1 MKRYTKLHIGTA
13 GIPHSTPPNGKT
25 VGGVQQVAELGLDAM
40 EMEFVHSVNVN
51 EEQAPLVKKAAQ
63 DNNVAMTCHG
73 QYYINLSSLE
83 AEKIDASVYRVLNAA
98 RRAHLCGAQSVTFHA
113 GFYQKRSTE
122 EVYPIIK
129 EQMQKIVRTLQDEG
143 NPIFVCPE
151 TTGKGTQ
158 FGTLKEI
165 IKLSQEIPQVLPC
178 IDFSHIHARSNGK
191 WNSIE
196 EFQQIFS
203 ELEQGCGK
211 EALQQMHC
219 HISGIAYGE
228 KGEKHHLILEESDM
242 KYKELMEVFK
252 EFKAKGVVICESPNI
267 EEDALLL
274 KKAYERN

>member
-13 GIPHSTPPNGKT
+13 GIPLSTPKGGKT
-25 VGGVQQVAELGLDAM
+25 PDGVKRVAELGLNAM
-40 EMEFVHSVNVN
+40 EMEFVHSVNVS
-51 EEQAPLVKKAAQ
+51 EEQAPNVKKIAD
-63 DNNVAMTCHG
+63 DNGIAMTCHG

-83 AEKIDASVYRVLNAA
+83 EEKIDASVNRVLHAA

-113 GFYQKRSTE
+113 GFYQKRSPE

-129 EQMQKIVRTLQDEG
+129 EQMKKITGVLEDEG

-151 TTGKGTQ
+151 TTGKETQ
-158 FGTLKEI
+158 FGTLKEV
-165 IKLSQEIPQVLPC
+165 IKLSQELPQVLPC

-191 WNSIE
+191 WNSTE
-196 EFQQIFS
+196 EFRQIFE
-203 ELEQGCGK
+203 ELEKGCGK
-211 EALQQMHC
+211 DALHQMHC

-242 KYKELMEVFK
+242 KYKELMGMFK
-252 EFKAKGVVICESPNI
+252 EFNAKGVVICESPNI

-274 KKAYERN
+274 KKVYEGK